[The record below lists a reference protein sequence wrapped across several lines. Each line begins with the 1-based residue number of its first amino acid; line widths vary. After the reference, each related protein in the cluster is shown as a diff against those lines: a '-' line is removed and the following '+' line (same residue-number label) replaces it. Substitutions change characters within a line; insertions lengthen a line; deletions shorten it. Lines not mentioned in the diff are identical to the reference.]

1 MLAFDG
7 ELAVG
12 DGSSLAIFSAVVA
25 LGSTTIDSG
34 RLPLFGVGCCL
45 LIGLLLSLLSTAEFD
60 DELAEEPFGECTL

>member
-1 MLAFDG
+1 MLPFDG
-7 ELAVG
+7 ELSVG
-12 DGSSLAIFSAVVA
+12 DGSSLAIFKAVVG

-34 RLPLFGVGCCL
+34 RLPLFDVGCL